1 MNRNLVA
8 WAALVVST
16 ASLVSSQA
24 MTRKVPAAPDL
35 PAEGQKV
42 ARELSEAFEAVS
54 EFVKP
59 SVVQISVQ
67 RKSGATAK
75 LRGAPGRGNP
85 FGPNGN
91 VPTDPKEL
99 QEMLKKFF
107 GPEFKLEKEQ
117 FSPGEQ
123 GTGSGFVYDDKG
135 HLLTNNHVVEGA
147 EKLVVTF
154 HDGTELPAKV
164 VGTDPETDVAV
175 IKVDS
180 SEYRAMLRGNSSK
193 LRVGEWILAVGS
205 PFGLS
210 QTVTAGII
218 SATERN
224 EIGINPFEAFIQT
237 DAAINPGNSGGPM
250 VDMNGRVVGINS
262 AIVTGTRSNAGVGFA
277 IPIDMASELAD
288 KLIRDGK
295 VNRARMG
302 VGLEVLTPILAKQL
316 GLDSKTKGIV
326 VDQVLKG
333 SPADKAGLKVGDVI
347 LSFNG
352 EPVLSRA
359 SFRIKVSSSDTG
371 KAYDLGYFRE
381 GENSKTSVT
390 LAPQDQVVFDQE
402 RVGREQRAEKEATKK
417 EETPAPKVV
426 SEGFGLEVQPLTPE
440 LAKQFGHAEGTEGLV
455 ISKVKPGGE
464 AEAAGLESGQVI
476 TKVIKDKKVTAVS
489 ELKDFDAILAKGD
502 TIAVFIEVP
511 GGVGKFVTLSKV
523 SK

>member
-24 MTRKVPAAPDL
+24 FTPKAPAAPDL
-35 PAEGQKV
+35 PAQGQKV

-59 SVVQISVQ
+59 SVVQISIQ
-67 RKSGATAK
+67 RKASASAK
-75 LRGAPGRGNP
+75 LRGGPGRGNP

-91 VPTDPKEL
+91 APTDPKEM

-107 GPEFKLEKEQ
+107 GPDFKLEKEQ
-117 FSPGEQ
+117 FSPGEK

-135 HLLTNNHVVEGA
+135 HVLTNNHVVEGA
-147 EKLVVTF
+147 EKIVVTF
-154 HDGTELPAKV
+154 HDGSELPAKI

-224 EIGINPFEAFIQT
+224 EIGINGFEAFIQT

-302 VGLEVLTPILAKQL
+302 VGLEVLTPVLAKQL
-316 GLDSKTKGIV
+316 GLDAKTKGIV

-381 GENSKTSVT
+381 GTNSKTTVT
-390 LAPQDQVVFDQE
+390 LAPQSEVVFEQE
-402 RVGREQRAEKEATKK
+402 RLGREPRVEKDEKAKDEEAV
-417 EETPAPKVV
+417 PKAVN
-426 SEGFGLEVQPLTPE
+426 EGFGLEVQPLTAE
-440 LAKQFGHAEGTEGLV
+440 LAKQFGHAEGTQGLI
-455 ISKVKPGGE
+455 ISKVKPGGA
-464 AEAAGLESGQVI
+464 AEAAGLEAGQLI
-476 TKVIKDKKVTAVS
+476 TKLIKDKKVTATS
-489 ELKDFDAILAKGD
+489 DLKDFDAFLEKAD
-502 TIAVFIEVP
+502 TVAVYIEVP
-511 GGVGKFVTLSKV
+511 GGVGRFITLSKA